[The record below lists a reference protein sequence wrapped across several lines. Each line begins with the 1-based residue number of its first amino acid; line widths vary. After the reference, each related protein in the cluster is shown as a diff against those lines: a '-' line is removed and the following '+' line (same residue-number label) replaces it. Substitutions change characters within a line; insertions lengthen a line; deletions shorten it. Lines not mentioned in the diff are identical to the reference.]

1 MRPVYETYCPP
12 SPCPHCCYR
21 LWAEIFQ
28 VQEDD
33 EGDISWVRI
42 SDDVVPV
49 NITCIAD
56 HPDTVF
62 QITAYNRHVEK
73 IFDVKLI
80 QPGTSRRSL
89 TSNSYVQV
97 RR

>member
-1 MRPVYETYCPP
+1 MNLFL
-12 SPCPHCCYR
+12 R

-33 EGDISWVRI
+33 GDICWGRI

-56 HPDTVF
+56 NPETVF

-80 QPGTSRRSL
+80 QPGK
-89 TSNSYVQV
+89 VEV
-97 RR
+97 